1 MFFADRIKNIAATDK
16 VLEIGPGAHPYH
28 RSDVLLELEYENE
41 NERSAQF
48 GHGEKLVSDKKIVY
62 YNGNKFPFKDKEFDY
77 IICSHVLEHVQD
89 VPVFLEEVF
98 RVSSKGYF
106 EYPLVY
112 YDYMYNFDVHVNF
125 LKYDNGCLKFM
136 KKDET
141 ALNEFRPVQQFFN
154 ASLQKGYHSL
164 INDLST
170 FFMEGFEWDKPF
182 KIQEATKLEEVCYK
196 DINMPEAKVV
206 IPQTSMQLLKQL
218 IKRII
223 K

>member
-16 VLEIGPGAHPYH
+16 VLEIGPGAHPHH

-41 NERSAQF
+41 NDRSAQF
-48 GHGEKLVSDKKIVY
+48 GHAEKLVSDKKIVY
-62 YNGNKFPFKDKEFDY
+62 YNGGKFPFKDKEFDY
-77 IICSHVLEHVQD
+77 VICSHVLEHVKD
-89 VPVFLEEVF
+89 VPGFLEEVF

-170 FFMEGFEWDKPF
+170 FFMEGFEWDTPF
-182 KIQEATKLEEVCYK
+182 KIQKATKLEELCYK

-206 IPQTSMQLLKQL
+206 MPQTSMQLLKQL